1 MIRRFGVLA
10 VLAAAFGLA
19 QGAQAMEMTVVGD
32 QLTLSGLVQSGDI
45 RRFEAAVVS
54 ANEKITTV
62 ILKDSNGGD
71 ANAGYTIGERIR
83 ERGLTTALSGY
94 CISSCSRMFLGGVRR
109 MISDGQTVG
118 RTYVAFHGN
127 YADGGNLI
135 NVEKLRAW
143 VTKHLDGKA
152 DAELVD
158 RWTSIPTR
166 NGSMRFYHPDLNRK
180 DKTSVFL
187 CMGQEK
193 TKPSDC
199 EHIKKN
205 GYEVGVFTSKDVV
218 HVKTQ

>member
-1 MIRRFGVLA
+1 MVRRIGGLAFLSA
-10 VLAAAFGLA
+10 VLGWGLS
-19 QGAQAMEMTVVGD
+19 AQAMEMTVIGD
-32 QLTLSGLVQSGDI
+32 QLTLTGLVQSEDI

-54 ANEKITTV
+54 ANEKISTV

-94 CISSCSRMFLGGVRR
+94 CISSCSRMFLGGVHR
-109 MISDGQTVG
+109 MISDGQAVG

-152 DAELVD
+152 DAELVN

-166 NGSMRFYHPDLNRK
+166 NGTMRFYHPDLSRK

-187 CMGQEK
+187 CMGPEK

-205 GYEVGVFTSKDVV
+205 GLDVGVFTSKDVL
-218 HVKTQ
+218 HVNTR